1 MTYRVIF
8 DYGDIEMMIMLGTDS
23 TEEEAI
29 REEAES
35 AIVERGFGLAEEIPT
50 LIIEKAPEW
59 EEE

>member
-8 DYGDIEMMIMLGTDS
+8 DYGDIEMMVMLGTDS
-23 TEEEAI
+23 TEEEEI
-29 REEAES
+29 REEAEQVL
-35 AIVERGFGLAEEIPT
+35 VERGFGLTEEIPI